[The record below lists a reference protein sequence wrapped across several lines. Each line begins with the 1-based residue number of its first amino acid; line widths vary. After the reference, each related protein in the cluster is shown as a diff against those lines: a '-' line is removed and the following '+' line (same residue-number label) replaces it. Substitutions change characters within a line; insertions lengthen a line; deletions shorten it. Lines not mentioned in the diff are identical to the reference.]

1 MNKQALRSLAD
12 YCENYEDFCFNSVNK
27 CCVPL
32 ALTLFNLSLSLQE
45 EVDWNTWD
53 EAIGI
58 VAQHLQ
64 ITPEQ
69 AENLFNPF
77 DKFPMDTGFEDHL
90 TDENAI
96 EALRH
101 FADYDGENMW
111 KIIYDEEC

>member
-12 YCENYEDFCFNSVNK
+12 YCENDDGFNFQSIAY
-27 CCVPL
+27 CCVPAAYDCFEL
-32 ALTLFNLSLSLQE
+32 MRPVE
-45 EVDWNTWD
+45 GITWTNWPQCIA
-53 EAIGI
+53 EI
-58 VAQHLQ
+58 AQHLQ